1 MRSIKYIL
9 LRKYEEDR
17 NELNRNNAQN
27 VIKNIFDISWGSI
40 HLTSLT
46 SKKWIRILG
55 LQV

>member
-27 VIKNIFDISWGSI
+27 VIKNIFDIS
-40 HLTSLT
+40 
-46 SKKWIRILG
+46 
-55 LQV
+55 